1 MTGQPSH
8 AGRRLLVAGA
18 SPMRESA
25 FALWRQLG
33 IEIVLVD
40 GYTTGRYEHMVHEF
54 VPWDARDDSA
64 DITRIAELARTCDGV
79 TTLTD
84 NSQLTAAS
92 VAEDA
97 GMPGIGRPAARVAR
111 SKLTQRE
118 LCAQAGMAVP
128 RWCHARERADLDR
141 FFADGP
147 RPVVLKP
154 VDCAGSA
161 GVLRVDDLAEA
172 RRQWPVVRML
182 SPSRTVLAED
192 FLAGREVCVEAV
204 VAGGRP
210 VFVSVCQADY
220 TGQEGFLAV
229 SAAYAAVQPD
239 SAAAWPAMREV
250 VTALGLAE
258 GIMQAEFKIDGSRWT
273 LLEATFRPGGALV
286 PDLTARV
293 TGVHLYEVQA
303 RLAFGLDPI
312 PPGPPAPV
320 SPYAQVRFLVAGG
333 QVRRFV
339 PPATIL
345 ADLPDV
351 KVANQL
357 AAPGQHV
364 RLPLSEDGRAGYA
377 AGWGTDAADL
387 DAQLRTAIDR
397 LGTAMGL
404 TQHRQPPRPVGVV
417 AR

>member
-8 AGRRLLVAGA
+8 TGRRLLVAGA

-25 FALWRQLG
+25 FALWQRLG

-54 VPWDARDDSA
+54 VPWDPRDGSA
-64 DITRIAELARTCDGV
+64 DITRIAELARACDGV
-79 TTLTD
+79 TTLAD
-84 NSQLTAAS
+84 NSQVTAAA
-92 VAEDA
+92 VAEEV
-97 GMPGIGRPAARVAR
+97 GLPGIGRAAANVAR
-111 SKLTQRE
+111 SKLEQRR
-118 LCAQAGMAVP
+118 LCADAGMDVP
-128 RWCHARERADLDR
+128 RWQHIRERADLDR
-141 FFADGP
+141 FFDGES

-161 GVLRVDDLAEA
+161 GVLRVDDVGEA
-172 RRQWPVVRML
+172 RQQWPVVRML

-192 FLAGREVCVEAV
+192 FVGGREVCVEAV
-204 VAGGRP
+204 VTGGKP

-220 TGQEGFLAV
+220 ADSEGFLAV
-229 SAAYAAVQPD
+229 SAAYAAIQPD
-239 SAAAWPAMREV
+239 QATAWPAMAKV
-250 VTALGLAE
+250 VTALGLGE
-258 GIMQAEFKIDGSRWT
+258 GVMQAEFKITGDRWT

-293 TGVHLYEVQA
+293 TGVNLYEVQA
-303 RLAFGLDPI
+303 DIAFGLEVLTRRPA
-312 PPGPPAPV
+312 APV
-320 SPYAQVRFLVAGG
+320 TPFAQVRFLVGGG
-333 QVRRFV
+333 QVRKFV
-339 PPATIL
+339 PPATVL

-377 AGWGTDAADL
+377 AGWGEDAEVL

-404 TQHRQPPRPVGVV
+404 TRHQQLPRPVDVV

>member
-8 AGRRLLVAGA
+8 AGRRLLVVGT

-25 FALWRQLG
+25 FALWRQMG

-40 GYTTGRYEHMVHEF
+40 GYTTGRYEHMVYEF
-54 VPWDARDDSA
+54 VPWDPRDGSA

-79 TTLTD
+79 TTLAD
-84 NSQLTAAS
+84 NSQITAAT
-92 VAEDA
+92 VAEET
-97 GMPGIGRPAARVAR
+97 GLPGIGRAAAKVAR
-111 SKLTQRE
+111 SKLEQRD
-118 LCAQAGMAVP
+118 LCARAGMDVP
-128 RWCHARERADLDR
+128 RWRHIRDRADLDR
-141 FFADGP
+141 FFADGT

-161 GVLRVDDLAEA
+161 GVLRVDDLAAA
-172 RRQWPVVRML
+172 RQQWPVVRML

-192 FLAGREVCVEAV
+192 FVDGREVCVEAV
-204 VAGGRP
+204 VSGGQP

-220 TGQEGFLAV
+220 AGTEGFLAV

-239 SAAAWPAMREV
+239 QAAAWPAMAQV
-250 VTALGLAE
+250 VTALHLGE
-258 GIMQAEFKIDGSRWT
+258 GIMQAEFKINGDRWT

-303 RLAFGLDPI
+303 RIAFGLDPL
-312 PPGPPAPV
+312 PQRPAGPV
-320 SPYAQVRFLVAGG
+320 TPYAQVRFLVGGG
-333 QVRRFV
+333 QVRKFV
-339 PPATIL
+339 PPATVL

-377 AGWGTDAADL
+377 VGWGTDAERL

-397 LGTAMGL
+397 LGTHMGL
-404 TQHRQPPRPVGVV
+404 THHQQTPRPIDVV
-417 AR
+417 AG